1 MLFLF
6 LFLILVFR
14 LLWIQTSSSWKII
27 KPSTSTINELAVR
40 QRQEGI
46 ELDSGRGHI
55 VDRNGV
61 AMTGEVV
68 WTPVLFP
75 LKQLPSTGEMNR
87 IASLLHTTTAKLHE
101 TWRNLKI
108 PQAWEEQQSGG
119 FFQVKQDELQQWRN
133 LKGIMVLPYMNRYAE
148 GIRGNQW
155 LGYLAEQPELI
166 KSLGI
171 KSRGKRDLNVSL
183 GAAGLERSFD
193 FYLRAAEKTAAY
205 YAIDGKGR
213 ALKGV
218 GATIKGQPSNY
229 LPLVVHS
236 TIDHTLQ
243 RKIEQLTEDQ
253 HIEQGAIVVLDATNG
268 DVISMV
274 SRPFYDPKRI
284 NLEQGEWSN
293 SAVKAAVP
301 GSIFKTVIAA
311 AALEKGV
318 TQPNE
323 VFRCNRQYGKYGLS
337 CWLKEGHGDITLE
350 DGYAHSC
357 NIVFATLGERLSE
370 AEIMNTAYGL
380 GLGRKIGWQENNLQQ
395 IDQEEAGIIFKA
407 KQADGG
413 VRAQTAIG
421 QRDVQITPLQAANLV
436 VTLLNDGKVA
446 APRLVSAITYKDGSH
461 FIDFERK
468 VRKNEH
474 QISPRTSRTI
484 TSWMR
489 KVVVE
494 GTGQSLQSA
503 KWTLAGKSGTAQVT
517 YGSKPRNHHWF
528 IGYGPTEKPQY
539 AVAVLIKNQPI
550 SAKNKATLLFKE
562 TMNILADHSKLV
574 R

>member
-1 MLFLF
+1 M
-6 LFLILVFR
+6 FLILIFR
-14 LLWIQTSSSWKII
+14 LLWIQSSSGWKIM
-27 KPSTSTINELAVR
+27 KPSTSTMNELAVR

-46 ELDSGRGHI
+46 VLDSGRGHI

-61 AMTGEVV
+61 ALTGEVV

-75 LKQLPSTGEMNR
+75 LKQFPSIQEINR
-87 IASLLHTTTAKLHE
+87 IASLLHTTPAKLYE
-101 TWRNLKI
+101 TWMDLKI
-108 PQAWEEQQSGG
+108 PQVWEDKQHGR
-119 FFQVKQDELQQWRN
+119 FFHVKQAELNQWRN

-148 GIRGNQW
+148 EVRGNQW

-166 KSLGI
+166 KLLGI
-171 KSRGKRDLNVSL
+171 KSRGKKDLNVSL

-193 FYLRAAEKTAAY
+193 FYLRGTEKTAAY

-213 ALKGV
+213 ALQGV
-218 GATIKGQPSNY
+218 GATIKGQSSNY

-236 TIDHTLQ
+236 TIDNTIQ
-243 RKIEQLTEDQ
+243 RQIEQLTEDH
-253 HIEQGAIVVLDATNG
+253 HIEQGAIVVLDAANG
-268 DVISMV
+268 DVVAMV

-284 NLEQGEWSN
+284 NLKQGEWSN

-318 TQPNE
+318 TNPGE
-323 VFRCNRQYGKYGLS
+323 VFRCTGEYGKYGMS

-350 DGYAHSC
+350 DGFAHSC
-357 NIVFATLGERLSE
+357 NIVFATLGERLNKLD
-370 AEIMNTAYGL
+370 IINTAYGL
-380 GLGRKIGWQENNLQQ
+380 GLGRKIGWQGNDLQQ
-395 IDQEEAGIIFKA
+395 IDQEEAGSIFKV
-407 KQADGG
+407 QQPDDG
-413 VRAQTAIG
+413 VRTQTAIG

-446 APRLVSAITYKDGSH
+446 APRLVSAISYKDGSH
-461 FIDFERK
+461 FIDFECRE
-468 VRKNEH
+468 RKNEH
-474 QISPRTSRTI
+474 QISPHTSRLL

-489 KVVVE
+489 KVVAK
-494 GTGQSLQSA
+494 GTGKTLQTA

-517 YGSKPRNHHWF
+517 YDSQPRNHHWF

-539 AVAVLIKNQPI
+539 AVAILIKNQPTD
-550 SAKNKATLLFKE
+550 STNKATLLFKE
-562 TMNILADHSKLV
+562 TMNILAVHSKLV

>member
-6 LFLILVFR
+6 LFLILIFR

-75 LKQLPSTGEMNR
+75 LKQLPSTREMNR

-101 TWRNLKI
+101 TWMHLKI
-108 PQAWEEQQSGG
+108 PQLWEEKQSGG
-119 FFQVKQDELQQWRN
+119 FFHVNQDELHLWRN
-133 LKGIMVLPYMNRYAE
+133 LKGIMVLPYMNRYPE
-148 GIRGNQW
+148 GTRGNQW

-166 KSLGI
+166 KTLGI
-171 KSRGKRDLNVSL
+171 KTRGKKDLSIQL
-183 GAAGLERSFD
+183 GASGLERSFD
-193 FYLRAAEKTAAY
+193 FYLRGSEKNAAY

-213 ALKGV
+213 ALQGV
-218 GATIKGQPSNY
+218 GATIKGQSSSY

-236 TIDHTLQ
+236 TIDNALQ
-243 RKIEQLTEDQ
+243 RQIEQLTENH
-253 HIEQGAIVVLDATNG
+253 HIEQGAIVVLDASNG
-268 DVISMV
+268 DIIAMV

-293 SAVKAAVP
+293 LAVKAAVP

-318 TQPNE
+318 TQPDE
-323 VFRCNRQYGKYGLS
+323 VFRCNSQYGKYGMS

-350 DGYAHSC
+350 DGFAHSC

-370 AEIMNTAYGL
+370 LDIMNTAYGL
-380 GLGRKIGWQENNLQQ
+380 GLGRKIGWQGDDLQQ
-395 IDQEEAGIIFKA
+395 IDQEEAGSIFRA
-407 KQADGG
+407 KQVDGG

-421 QRDVQITPLQAANLV
+421 QRDVLMTPLQAANLV
-436 VTLLNDGKVA
+436 VTLLNDGNVA
-446 APRLVSAITYKDGSH
+446 APRLVSSISYKDGSH

-468 VRKNEH
+468 IRKNEQ
-474 QISPRTSRTI
+474 QISVHTSRLLA
-484 TSWMR
+484 SWMR
-489 KVVVE
+489 KVVVD
-494 GTGQSLQSA
+494 GTGRSLQSA
-503 KWTLAGKSGTAQVT
+503 KWSLAGKSGTAQVT
-517 YGSKPRNHHWF
+517 TGMQPRNHHWF

-539 AVAVLIKNQPI
+539 AVAVLVKNQPVG
-550 SAKNKATLLFKE
+550 SSNKATQLFRE
-562 TMNILADHSKLV
+562 TMNKLANHSKLL